1 MWLTQAQI
9 ADPFGKDTRTVNE
22 HLRNII
28 AEGELDPTA
37 IIRKFRIVRREGT
50 REVERLI
57 DHHNLEAILAVGYR
71 AGHSAAVGDGAG
83 TDSPLS
89 LPDADVAS
97 GGLSV
102 MPTSLDFGVVDVGST
117 SLPKSVTVMNQGPA
131 VEIAVT
137 VLGAGFLV
145 ASDACPVA

>member
-1 MWLTQAQI
+1 LWLTQAQI

-102 MPTSLDFGVVDVGST
+102 MPTSLDFGVVDVG
-117 SLPKSVTVMNQGPA
+117 
-131 VEIAVT
+131 
-137 VLGAGFLV
+137 
-145 ASDACPVA
+145 